1 MTLRKGLRGKFNAAF
16 TLVEIMVVLLVIA
29 VLAVMAIPHQYR
41 ARILTISAR
50 NYLCA
55 DQKEPEG
62 FGLYSYVLLPER
74 PSNKRMKKRFVEFY
88 KAFSRTMEFAK
99 DYIEMGV
106 DKKDINL
113 TYWMLRLKENDVQQ
127 KLAAKDAAFFV
138 ENYDYARARVIL
150 NRIKGLNGDGP
161 FIVCYVVPLESGKEI
176 PEVERDKLLVFD
188 FSNKHEDLFTDV
200 FKTFQMLV
208 ADRSEMWKGK
218 FVLEEIRLVF
228 YSLLK
233 ENANKMIY
241 LVEVIKKV
249 QAI

>member
-1 MTLRKGLRGKFNAAF
+1 
-16 TLVEIMVVLLVIA
+16 
-29 VLAVMAIPHQYR
+29 
-41 ARILTISAR
+41 
-50 NYLCA
+50 
-55 DQKEPEG
+55 
-62 FGLYSYVLLPER
+62 
-74 PSNKRMKKRFVEFY
+74 
-88 KAFSRTMEFAK
+88 
-99 DYIEMGV
+99 
-106 DKKDINL
+106 
-113 TYWMLRLKENDVQQ
+113 MLRLKEKDAEQ
-127 KLAAKDAAFFV
+127 KLAARDAVFFV
-138 ENYDYARARVIL
+138 ENYDYARARIIL
-150 NRIKGLNGDGP
+150 NSIKGLSGNGP
-161 FIVCYVVPLESGKEI
+161 FIVCYVVPLGSGKDI

-233 ENANKMIY
+233 ENADKMIY